1 MNHLAMVMNQEQ
13 LQVPGFNRKYLFKFK
28 PRQYSRG
35 FFITYLM
42 ERRQFIQQSALALA
56 ILSIY
61 KSNAFANGTQQAYQ
75 FKPLRNNIGVFTEQG
90 GTIAWLNSSEGFA
103 VVDSQFPNPAA
114 HVIDELKKL
123 GGNPFKYLLNTHHHG
138 DHTGGNIA
146 FKGLVEHVV
155 AHENSLKNQK
165 STAEKANSLDKQLL
179 PDLSFGNKGWKTK
192 LGGEKI
198 TAHYF
203 GAAHTNG
210 DSVYHFENANIAHV
224 GDLVFNR
231 RYPFIDT
238 ANGANIRSWIN
249 VLDQIS
255 NKFDNNT
262 LFVFGHA
269 RDPEK
274 ITGNKADIAAF
285 KNYLQ
290 SLLDFVSKEVKA
302 GKTKEDL
309 LKATQIP
316 GAPEWQGDGI
326 ARSLTAAYAEITSK

>member
-1 MNHLAMVMNQEQ
+1 MNHWVVGTNLE
-13 LQVPGFNRKYLFKFK
+13 LTQVLVFNRKYCLNLNHGDTVVVFYCIF
-28 PRQYSRG
+28 
-35 FFITYLM
+35 M
-42 ERRQFIQQSALALA
+42 ERRQFIQHSALALA
-56 ILSIY
+56 LVSIY
-61 KSNAFANGTQQAYQ
+61 KSNAFAGGIQQAYQ
-75 FKPLRNNIGVFTEQG
+75 FKLLRNDIGVFTEQG
-90 GTIAWLNSSEGFA
+90 GTIGWLNSSEGFA
-103 VVDSQFPNPAA
+103 VIDSQFPNSAP
-114 HVIDELKKL
+114 HVIEELKKL
-123 GGNPFKYLLNTHHHG
+123 GSKSFKYLLNTHHHG

-165 STAEKANSLDKQLL
+165 STAEKTNGLDKQLL
-179 PDLSFGNKGWKTK
+179 PDLTFGNSGWKTK

-198 TAHYF
+198 KAHYF
-203 GAAHTNG
+203 GAGHTNG

-238 ANGANIRSWIN
+238 ANGANIGSWIK

-255 NKFDNNT
+255 NKFDNDT
-262 LFVFGHA
+262 LFIFGHS

-290 SLLDFVSKEVKA
+290 SLLDFVGKEIKA
-302 GKTKEDL
+302 GKTKEDI
-309 LKATQIP
+309 LKTTEIP
-316 GAPEWQGDGI
+316 NAPEWQGDGI
-326 ARSLTAAYAEITSK
+326 ARSLNAAYAELR